1 MALRLIS
8 TSWYN
13 RRHQRRRLLY
23 LKSFGE
29 LGLYPISFLA
39 QELLFHLL
47 KSFSL
52 LLVPLLRVF
61 LLRGILLLG
70 LWFRSHNL
78 LLTKLWFNIRVLI
91 GLHVHKYLRVSLI
104 DVGAL
109 AYSHHLDRT
118 C

>member
-13 RRHQRRRLLY
+13 RRHQRRRLPYWL
-23 LKSFGE
+23 SFGE
-29 LGLYPISFLA
+29 LGLYSFSFLA
-39 QELLFHLL
+39 QELLLHLL
-47 KSFSL
+47 KSLPL
-52 LLVPLLRVF
+52 LLLPLLRVL
-61 LLRGILLLG
+61 LLRRILLLV
-70 LWFRSHNL
+70 LWFGSHNL

-91 GLHVHKYLRVSLI
+91 GLHVRKYLRVSLI